1 MLSKNKQVLKRKQ
14 QVVSRNMPSSGNRT
28 KNKITG
34 IDNTVYSQEKVIRY
48 CIFKR
53 ILSIHYTLKGK
64 GIIHCSVRKTLIRHY
79 IIKKA
84 GKTPLQ
90 QRVQKGII
98 LPGGNYLSQFHVA
111 KY

>member
-1 MLSKNKQVLKRKQ
+1 MS
-14 QVVSRNMPSSGNRT
+14 SSGNRT

-34 IDNTVYSQEKVIRY
+34 IDNTVYSQEKVIIY

-64 GIIHCSVRKTLIRHY
+64 GIIHCSVRETLIRHY

-84 GKTPLQ
+84 GKTPTAA
-90 QRVQKGII
+90 KGTK
-98 LPGGNYLSQFHVA
+98 GNYSPRWELPFSISFGQVLIVYPVIDTVA
-111 KY
+111 DN